1 MCLVSGQCLQ
11 QGESPVLS
19 KVAVEGD
26 DVGDTRRAMTMKLM
40 ASCLLEGEAS
50 AQIFRIVSDE
60 VRKERACI
68 DENALHRTYSCRS
81 A

>member
-1 MCLVSGQCLQ
+1 
-11 QGESPVLS
+11 
-19 KVAVEGD
+19 
-26 DVGDTRRAMTMKLM
+26 M
-40 ASCLLEGEAS
+40 ASQSSRLLEGEAG

-60 VRKERACI
+60 VRKERACV